1 MTKEQVKI
9 LIVEDDEDDFIL
21 ARELLEEIDSF
32 EFDIEWAAN
41 YDIGIE
47 KICEF
52 RHDIYLI
59 DFRLGSKTGIDL
71 IKEAISKDC
80 RNPMI
85 LLTGQDSRETD
96 NEAMKQGAAD
106 YLIKGELQS
115 QLLERSIRYAISR
128 SKTLKELHDKEVKY
142 RNLFEKSIDAIFVTD
157 TDNRFEEIN
166 EALVRLFGYEKEHL
180 LTLKIDALFK
190 NQEDMLTYKKTLR
203 DKKQIRGYE
212 VVMQCRNDE
221 ELICEITSNALSD
234 AEGNIMG
241 YQGIIHDASERKKAE
256 QELLI
261 AEKLSMT
268 GKLVRTIAHEVRNPL
283 TNIGLSMEQL
293 KEALSD
299 KPDSSLYTDI
309 IDRNTNRINQLITEL
324 LDSSRPKELKL
335 EKVKL
340 NDIIE
345 DTLKYSYDRIHLR
358 GLKLEKQFGETP
370 PAMLDKENLK
380 IALLNIVLNAI
391 EAVEDN
397 EGKLIITSGSEGQ
410 KVFVGVEDNGVGISP
425 ENIKKLFDPFFSG
438 KNGGMGLGLTSA
450 RNIIFSHSGKVH
462 VKSEPGKGTRFLISF
477 PLQGEKAGR

>member
-1 MTKEQVKI
+1 
-9 LIVEDDEDDFIL
+9 
-21 ARELLEEIDSF
+21 
-32 EFDIEWAAN
+32 
-41 YDIGIE
+41 
-47 KICEF
+47 
-52 RHDIYLI
+52 
-59 DFRLGSKTGIDL
+59 
-71 IKEAISKDC
+71 
-80 RNPMI
+80 
-85 LLTGQDSRETD
+85 
-96 NEAMKQGAAD
+96 
-106 YLIKGELQS
+106 
-115 QLLERSIRYAISR
+115 
-128 SKTLKELHDKEVKY
+128 
-142 RNLFEKSIDAIFVTD
+142 
-157 TDNRFEEIN
+157 
-166 EALVRLFGYEKEHL
+166 
-180 LTLKIDALFK
+180 
-190 NQEDMLTYKKTLR
+190 MLTYKKTLR

-212 VVMQCRNDE
+212 VVMQCRNGE

-324 LDSSRPKELKL
+324 LDSSRPKELRL

-425 ENIKKLFDPFFSG
+425 ENIKKLFDPFFFWQKRG
-438 KNGGMGLGLTSA
+438 HGPRPDLGQEYHFQSLRKSA
-450 RNIIFSHSGKVH
+450 RK
-462 VKSEPGKGTRFLISF
+462 K
-477 PLQGEKAGR
+477 